1 MRRCRG
7 ATLTAA
13 ARPSVAAGEVRALF
27 AACEDDDAKKPAMAA
42 RDAAILALLYG
53 SGLRRAD

>member
-1 MRRCRG
+1 
-7 ATLTAA
+7 LQ
-13 ARPSVAAGEVRALF
+13 PGEVRALF